1 MMEEKKNNM
10 YSTDPKIRENES
22 LKFVTDLYDNGAQF
36 WGETDVNVTRK
47 TFEYG
52 WQLCEQYL
60 QNRIRQA
67 LENTV
72 EYIYP
77 DNPYL
82 CPEEKRILSDEQI
95 EDIMENIFK

>member
-1 MMEEKKNNM
+1 MEEKKNNI

-22 LKFVTDLYDNGAQF
+22 IKFVRQLYDNGAQF

-52 WQLCEQYL
+52 WQLCEQQL

-72 EYIYP
+72 DYIYH
-77 DNPYL
+77 DPYT
-82 CPEEKRILSDEQI
+82 CAEEKRILSDKQI
-95 EDIMENIFK
+95 EDIMKNIFK